1 MNHRIWPAFVRGVWW
16 YWEPLPGLD
25 PGIREAAYWLG
36 AAKWAASMANGKPE
50 NLAHQDA
57 ERAVFE
63 HVYEVSYLDRR

>member
-1 MNHRIWPAFVRGVWW
+1 
-16 YWEPLPGLD
+16 LD

-63 HVYEVSYLDRR
+63 HVYGLSYLDRR